1 MDTVLSDYAQWLG
14 ISWGEGARDFEHGR
28 DIEDFLGDILKERAK
43 FEQWKAGDRKTR
55 AEDEAAAAAA
65 QERRGGM
72 TDEEFAEED
81 AWVRASEVRRVEA
94 ERMGEQDDLSDMPDF
109 SREQLLFSRGSR
121 PYNKKQNKRN
131 LNLSS
136 GRTGSRTTE
145 SSSLDQ
151 RSVVAAQN
159 SLASVDSVANVLP
172 EAQGDV
178 AKSRGQAPLAPRPS
192 HFGRDDN
199 QLSVAIAQKMA
210 TTRITIQHQGGI
222 SSSSSSSIGSQPI
235 FIMSFFPAK
244 SHRRVSR
251 NSAMPFP

>member
-1 MDTVLSDYAQWLG
+1 MTTDPRRRASEARRHGHGSLG
-14 ISWGEGARDFEHGR
+14 LRAVARHQLGRGRARLRARARHRGLPGRHPEGAREVRAVEGR
-28 DIEDFLGDILKERAK
+28 RP
-43 FEQWKAGDRKTR
+43 
-55 AEDEAAAAAA
+55 EDEGG
-65 QERRGGM
+65 RRGGCSCRAGASRRND
-72 TDEEFAEED
+72 DEEFAEED

-222 SSSSSSSIGSQPI
+222 SSSSNSSMGSQPI
-235 FIMSFFPAK
+235 FIT
-244 SHRRVSR
+244 
-251 NSAMPFP
+251 